1 MDQFIFNGAAVG
13 DVASALLHA
22 GMDPGVLRPY
32 IGAGGRTYITRNG
45 KAVLAR
51 NATATMRYEDW
62 RQLDSVVLKAARPRL
77 KFVADVRQRGLEYG
91 IGNGMGKT
99 VLSTETL
106 SDINDADISM
116 DGLTQTQGD
125 RPVSEI
131 GHLPLPIIS
140 KDFSYSAREIAVS
153 QSGGTPLDTTT
164 AEMAGRKVAEQ
175 VEKLALGVASSYTYG
190 GGTVYGATNYTN
202 ALTKTMTAPTAS
214 GWAATTTVEEVL
226 AMRGQS
232 QAAYYYGPWMLYT
245 SPSWDAYLDNDYS
258 AAKGD
263 NTLRQRLA
271 AIEGIEGVRTLDYL
285 TGYKMLLIQ
294 MTSEVIRMVVGMEI
308 MTIQW
313 ETVGGLRRHF
323 KVMCILVPQ
332 FRADQNGNTGLVYG
346 ST

>member
-1 MDQFIFNGAAVG
+1 
-13 DVASALLHA
+13 
-22 GMDPGVLRPY
+22 
-32 IGAGGRTYITRNG
+32 
-45 KAVLAR
+45 
-51 NATATMRYEDW
+51 
-62 RQLDSVVLKAARPRL
+62 
-77 KFVADVRQRGLEYG
+77 
-91 IGNGMGKT
+91 
-99 VLSTETL
+99 
-106 SDINDADISM
+106 
-116 DGLTQTQGD
+116 
-125 RPVSEI
+125 VSEI